1 MKQTIGNLERQLFAY
16 VQLRNIKT
24 VRTGDL
30 VKVLQITQKQEREL
44 LSRLSRSGLIANVR
58 RGLYLVPQRLPLGGT
73 WSPDQT
79 LALNTLMEDKAG
91 SYQICGPNA
100 FNRYGFDDQIP
111 ARVYAYNNRISG
123 ERTIGS
129 VSFTLIK
136 VSDTRLGDVEKVK
149 SSDGE
154 IAYYSSRKRTLLD
167 AVYDWSRFN
176 TLPRAY
182 GWIQMEVISG
192 RVLPEDFVK
201 VTLKYGDIGSIRRIG
216 FLLENMGVSE
226 TLLGKLNNAIKS
238 VNVFIPFVPEKS
250 RKGKIDLRWGIIDN
264 QGKYY
269 VRI

>member
-100 FNRYGFDDQIP
+100 FKRYGFEVP
-111 ARVYAYNNRISG
+111 ACG
-123 ERTIGS
+123 GM
-129 VSFTLIK
+129 F
-136 VSDTRLGDVEKVK
+136 G
-149 SSDGE
+149 G
-154 IAYYSSRKRTLLD
+154 
-167 AVYDWSRFN
+167 
-176 TLPRAY
+176 
-182 GWIQMEVISG
+182 
-192 RVLPEDFVK
+192 
-201 VTLKYGDIGSIRRIG
+201 
-216 FLLENMGVSE
+216 
-226 TLLGKLNNAIKS
+226 
-238 VNVFIPFVPEKS
+238 
-250 RKGKIDLRWGIIDN
+250 
-264 QGKYY
+264 
-269 VRI
+269 